1 MMRPRLSHRR
11 IAIGLGAPL
20 AIWLGLGALTAYV
33 STQPAPQVV
42 GKRERI
48 GDRQVVDLEVRA
60 SDGVRTVAWFVD
72 GGGDRCAMLLSGIHG
87 SRLASLPRA
96 DFWLA
101 RGWSVLLPD
110 LRGTGESDPQ
120 PISFGWNERLDVEA
134 WVLHLRERGVR
145 TIALHGQSLG
155 AAAAVYAAAE
165 GTSVELLV
173 LDACY
178 DTAKAALARRL
189 PYVPWP
195 SLAFLPVRLFTELRT
210 GASPKRMRPVDG
222 LTRIHAPTFLAAGSE
237 DQEVG
242 RTAPEEMLRACA
254 SQRKSL
260 HWVEGARHEEL
271 WLYDPAGLARALG
284 AFIDDAEVE

>member
-1 MMRPRLSHRR
+1 MKPRLSLRR
-11 IAIGLGAPL
+11 IAIAVGSAL
-20 AIWLGLGALTAYV
+20 AIWAGLGALTAYV
-33 STQPAPQVV
+33 SMQPAPQAIA
-42 GKRERI
+42 KRARI
-48 GDRQVVDLEVRA
+48 GDRPVLDVEVRA
-60 SDGVRTVAWFVD
+60 TDGVRTVAWFVD
-72 GGGDRCAMLLSGIHG
+72 GGGDRCAVLLSGIHG

-96 DFWLA
+96 SFWLE

-110 LRGTGESDPQ
+110 LRGTGESDPR
-120 PISFGWNERLDVEA
+120 PISFGWNERLDVEV
-134 WVLHLRERGVR
+134 WVRLLRERRVR

-165 GTSVELLV
+165 GTGVELLV

-178 DTAKAALARRL
+178 DTAKAALERRL

-195 SLAFLPVRLFTELRT
+195 SLAFLPVRFFIGLRV
-210 GASPKRMRPVDG
+210 GASPKLMSPVEC
-222 LTRIHAPTFLAAGSE
+222 LTRIRVPTFLAVGSE

-254 SQRKSL
+254 AQKKTL

-271 WLYDPAGLARALG
+271 WLRDPAGLAHALG
-284 AFIDDAEVE
+284 AFIDEIAIE